1 MTFSLPCPFAGFML
15 LFILCYHHDFY
26 NRMLSSWLIHQIAIS
41 MVSTTQRYRHDF
53 HNRTLIPWFHQQNAV
68 MVDKTECY
76 HCDWHNRMLSP
87 QLTQQIAIS
96 VSPWLTQQNDI
107 TMIDRTL
114 SPSLTQQNAI
124 IMIATAERCA
134 VNLSSLGCSSVGL
147 LSTNGEPIRLP
158 CHIMIDWQ
166 SCWHCS
172 SHHRHTLT
180 QHGSAYGHGI
190 ITFKLRSKIITK
202 SETLNRTEKGQLLD
216 PKSDW
221 KRAVVRS

>member
-1 MTFSLPCPFAGFML
+1 ML

-124 IMIATAERCA
+124 SRKVCCESELLGVQQCWFAQYQWRANKAALSHNDWLA
-134 VNLSSLGCSSVGL
+134 VVLTLFITSQ
-147 LSTNGEPIRLP
+147 THTDTTWQRLWP
-158 CHIMIDWQ
+158 
-166 SCWHCS
+166 WH
-172 SHHRHTLT
+172 HHFQT
-180 QHGSAYGHGI
+180 QV
-190 ITFKLRSKIITK
+190 KNNNKKR
-202 SETLNRTEKGQLLD
+202 D
-216 PKSDW
+216 PESNW
-221 KRAVVRS
+221 KRAVVRP